1 MSTKIATRS
10 SSGLRPQGTGGQ
22 TVQQAYQAIVHYLRR
37 ALSESHAL
45 LLAEPN
51 PSGRGGMIDWYSEAS
66 DPAGAVAIGAAPPER
81 RAAIYARLA
90 ALMNDI
96 RARAE
101 ELKNSSRQSER
112 LLGQMLLLALEI
124 PNEECLFVVGD
135 QPVLIFWGYLA
146 DAPSPQ
152 SGVID
157 RLIAESRRPR
167 EPRPSVEAPP
177 TRVVET
183 PRAEAAASIAPAPSP
198 PPPTRR
204 RWLPLLLWLVFAAL
218 CLAIGLDLLYACGM
232 GLPWQASMRPLL
244 IDYCPAPMAGT
255 EPSKLGELESQNQIL
270 QGQLDRLLGAITAR
284 RQQCAEGAGGGRV
297 PGPVSDLPTSVPT
310 TALPVVS
317 DTPLVAPLPVDTP
330 SASPVALDTPIQI
343 PTETDS
349 LDSLAG
355 CWGGPATT
363 KNGSQIQ
370 ESFCFDG
377 SGQGMVTIERPG
389 GIVCKGRLK
398 VRLAKPGPRLVIDRF
413 EGAKCPDGDD
423 FSPIEITC
431 APDRQGRTR
440 CAGRFEVDGGRPW
453 DIELR
458 RLAGPAGQ

>member
-1 MSTKIATRS
+1 VSTKIATRS

-37 ALSESHAL
+37 ALSEAHAL

-51 PSGRGGMIDWYSEAS
+51 LSDRGGTIDWYSEAS
-66 DPAGAVAIGAAPPER
+66 DPAGAVPIGAAPLER

-124 PNEECLFVVGD
+124 PNEDCLFVVGD

-146 DAPSPQ
+146 DVSSPQ
-152 SGVID
+152 RGVID
-157 RLIAESRRPR
+157 RMIAESRRPAQ
-167 EPRPSVEAPP
+167 PRPSAEAPRP
-177 TRVVET
+177 SVVET
-183 PRAEAAASIAPAPSP
+183 PRAEEPPRVAP
-198 PPPTRR
+198 PPLASSRY
-204 RWLPLLLWLVFAAL
+204 RWLPLLLWLVFTAL
-218 CLAIGLDLLYACGM
+218 CLVIGLDLLYACGM
-232 GLPWQASMRPLL
+232 GLPWQASARPLL
-244 IDYCPAPMAGT
+244 IDYCPAATATT
-255 EPSKLGELESQNQIL
+255 EPSRLGELESQNQIL

-284 RQQCAEGAGGGRV
+284 RQQCAEAAGGGRQ
-297 PGPVSDLPTSVPT
+297 PRPVSDVPTPIPVPT
-310 TALPVVS
+310 TALPVAS
-317 DTPLVAPLPVDTP
+317 ETPPPLPEDTPGAP
-330 SASPVALDTPIQI
+330 PVALDTPIQI
-343 PTETDS
+343 PTETES
-349 LDSLAG
+349 LASLAG
-355 CWGGPATT
+355 CWGGPSTT
-363 KNGSQIQ
+363 KGGQQIQ
-370 ESFCFDG
+370 ESFCFDETG
-377 SGQGMVTIERPG
+377 RGIVTIERPG

-398 VRLAKPGPRLVIDRF
+398 VRLVKPGPQLVIDRF

-440 CAGRFEVDGGRPW
+440 CAGRFEADGGRPW

>member
-1 MSTKIATRS
+1 VSTKIATRS
-10 SSGLRPQGTGGQ
+10 VSGLRAQGTGGQ

-51 PSGRGGMIDWYSEAS
+51 PSDRGGMIDWYTEAS
-66 DPAGAVAIGAAPPER
+66 DAAGAVPIDAVAPER
-81 RAAIYARLA
+81 RGAIYARLA

-101 ELKNSSRQSER
+101 ELKSSSRQSER

-157 RLIAESRRPR
+157 RMIAESRRPR
-167 EPRPSVEAPP
+167 PPRPTAETPAAKA
-177 TRVVET
+177 VET
-183 PRAEAAASIAPAPSP
+183 PPTAAPPSVAPAPVRS
-198 PPPTRR
+198 RY
-204 RWLPLLLWLVFAAL
+204 RWLPLLLWLIFTML
-218 CLAIGLDLLYACGM
+218 CLVIGFDLLYACGM
-232 GLPWQASMRPLL
+232 GLPWQASVRPLL
-244 IDYCPAPMAGT
+244 IDYCPAAMAAT

-270 QGQLDRLLGAITAR
+270 QGQLDRLLGAVTAR
-284 RQQCAEGAGGGRV
+284 RQQCAEAADGRRLTR
-297 PGPVSDLPTSVPT
+297 PVSDLPTPIHT
-310 TALPVVS
+310 AALPLVS
-317 DTPLVAPLPVDTP
+317 ETPPPLPADTP
-330 SASPVALDTPIQI
+330 SGPPVAHDTPIQI

-349 LDSLAG
+349 LASLAG
-355 CWGGPATT
+355 CWGGPSNT
-363 KNGSQIQ
+363 KDGKQIQ
-370 ESFCFDG
+370 ESFCFDETG
-377 SGQGMVTIERPG
+377 RGVVTIERPG
-389 GIVCKGRLK
+389 GIVCRGGLN
-398 VRLAKPGPRLVIDRF
+398 VRLARPGPQLVIDRF
-413 EGAKCPDGDD
+413 EGAKCPDGND

-431 APDRQGRTR
+431 APDSMGRTR
-440 CAGRFEVDGGRPW
+440 CAGRFEADGGRPW